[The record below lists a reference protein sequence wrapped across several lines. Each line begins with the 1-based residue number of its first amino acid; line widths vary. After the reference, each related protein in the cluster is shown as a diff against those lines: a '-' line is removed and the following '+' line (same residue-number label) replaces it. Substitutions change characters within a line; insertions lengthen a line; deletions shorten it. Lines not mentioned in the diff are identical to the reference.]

1 MFPLGTV
8 LYCVVDRR
16 RRFPRIIYT
25 PAANIILPPSSSP
38 HPFLL
43 FLSPLF
49 RFLPVEYFHGLS
61 SPSLQPSIF
70 FLVTFPS
77 LPFPSLER
85 RLFSI
90 PRVLS
95 FSRGINIIL
104 CLLASLSFLV
114 GIYVGYTLRKILI
127 DFYIDSFYDSRIIHA
142 RNYTRYDNR

>member
-16 RRFPRIIYT
+16 RRFPRIIYSRRKYH
-25 PAANIILPPSSSP
+25 PPSLLLPPSFP
-38 HPFLL
+38 PFSFATL
-43 FLSPLF
+43 PLPARGVF
-49 RFLPVEYFHGLS
+49 PRTLVAV
-61 SPSLQPSIF
+61 PSIF

-104 CLLASLSFLV
+104 CLLASLSSLV